1 MEDDKILTEKQTKQV
16 TGGDGI
22 VIINPGEFTPRCSK
36 CGSTDVTLTMTI
48 NDYARNKKIYHY
60 RCEKC
65 GYTFEGEDYF
75 SIDEKNS

>member
-1 MEDDKILTEKQTKQV
+1 MEDDKSLTEKQAKQV
-16 TGGDGI
+16 TVGDGI